1 MYSPVGQQTF
11 DQIVERMRVDTGFRA
26 MMDRYLADF
35 EKVLQSAETGDPS
48 GRTSHAQIQGDTGR
62 IYLLLAHASG
72 RLG

>member
-1 MYSPVGQQTF
+1 
-11 DQIVERMRVDTGFRA
+11 MRSDLGFRS

-35 EKVLQSAETGDPS
+35 EKVLQQTEQADPS
-48 GRTSHAQIQGDTGR
+48 GRASLSQIQGDTGR